1 MTQRWSN
8 ADGIAVAEVN
18 FSQLSAQR
26 QTASTKA
33 TEPEVPFRMAA
44 LPGTREKTSGMHP
57 RAIMFLLLWYFWSGC
72 TLFLNKYVVFFMKGD
87 PTFLGKVSHV
97 LCLSLIHI
105 HLISKFTLFAA
116 CSQMWMTM
124 LLGFVQL
131 YYPLGMYE
139 PVERKKIPKKFY
151 QNMMIVGSLRWVL
164 NSMFFICTHSESG
177 SKSTLA
183 G

>member
-44 LPGTREKTSGMHP
+44 LPGTRENTSGMHP

-97 LCLSLIHI
+97 
-105 HLISKFTLFAA
+105 
-116 CSQMWMTM
+116 
-124 LLGFVQL
+124 
-131 YYPLGMYE
+131 
-139 PVERKKIPKKFY
+139 
-151 QNMMIVGSLRWVL
+151 
-164 NSMFFICTHSESG
+164 
-177 SKSTLA
+177 
-183 G
+183 